1 MSPRKSRL
9 RFSVRVS
16 CSLMMRR
23 YRGAQRT
30 RWTAGQHSSRKTNF
44 LPGLPT
50 SYFLPPS
57 QPSPTTTTPWRFK
70 NNASLQSTDP
80 PSLPPRSLLYF
91 PPFTCKNFRTVSPL
105 FFLHLR
111 WSPPPWMRSRAWSET
126 GSPSQKLTYIRGK
139 SAAPQFRRTIAL
151 ILSR

>member
-57 QPSPTTTTPWRFK
+57 HPSPTTTPWRFK
-70 NNASLQSTDP
+70 NKASLQSTDP
-80 PSLPPRSLLYF
+80 PSLPPRSLLPSFYLQELSN
-91 PPFTCKNFRTVSPL
+91 CLSAL
-105 FFLHLR
+105 FYTSADLPHPG
-111 WSPPPWMRSRAWSET
+111 WGP
-126 GSPSQKLTYIRGK
+126 GHDQKLVLPARSWHILEGR
-139 SAAPQFRRTIAL
+139 APRPNLDVRL
-151 ILSR
+151 H